1 MQKPIGAAFL
11 SVSGTKLTDA
21 EKRIL
26 EQFNPLG
33 IALFN
38 RNLNSKEQT
47 KELIKTIKN
56 TIGRDDVLIAVD
68 EEGGRVNRLKA
79 IGFPDYAWAKTLG
92 TLNSDEISESHCELI
107 AEDMLSLD
115 INFNFA
121 PCLDIEYPNTTLALK
136 GRCLSS
142 DKLIVAKQG
151 KIMWQTYVN
160 NGICPCI
167 KHLPGHG
174 RAQNDPHLGL
184 PIINSSLQEMENDF
198 YPFMENNSC
207 PAAMTAHI
215 LISEVDDKNPI
226 TFSKKGIAEIIRK
239 RIGFKGLLI
248 SDSIDM
254 NALHGSIL
262 ERANNSLDAGCDVF
276 CYCMGQPEQ
285 LELLCNNV
293 RFLSD
298 DAMLKFEKI
307 KNVLQIKKKSIQSK
321 QVRSKYFEAV
331 KKFATDEINYDATE
345 TLHQMQKGEK

>member
-1 MQKPIGAAFL
+1 MVSYVELQNFKSFSHVFFDLRGAHGIPKKMALLYGENGSGKSNLIRSLTFIGQSFDTFKNRQEL
-11 SVSGTKLTDA
+11 SNIDISP
-21 EKRIL
+21 
-26 EQFNPLG
+26 F
-33 IALFN
+33 
-38 RNLNSKEQT
+38 
-47 KELIKTIKN
+47 
-56 TIGRDDVLIAVD
+56 DVLKD
-68 EEGGRVNRLKA
+68 EELKE
-79 IGFPDYAWAKTLG
+79 KV
-92 TLNSDEISESHCELI
+92 
-107 AEDMLSLD
+107 LS
-115 INFNFA
+115 
-121 PCLDIEYPNTTLALK
+121 
-136 GRCLSS
+136 
-142 DKLIVAKQG
+142 
-151 KIMWQTYVN
+151 
-160 NGICPCI
+160 
-167 KHLPGHG
+167 
-174 RAQNDPHLGL
+174 
-184 PIINSSLQEMENDF
+184 
-198 YPFMENNSC
+198 
-207 PAAMTAHI
+207 
-215 LISEVDDKNPI
+215 
-226 TFSKKGIAEIIRK
+226 EIIRK